1 MKELNENL
9 KSDEFAVTTSPATG
23 QSVDRGR
30 GAAAE
35 KERENDAPPR
45 HKAEEAGGRRVR
57 RFSVM
62 GSVVSL
68 VHNLEQTR
76 AQAQGEGS
84 KPAKERRVRFR

>member
-23 QSVDRGR
+23 QSVDRRR

-35 KERENDAPPR
+35 KENDAAPR

-57 RFSVM
+57 RFSVV

-84 KPAKERRVRFR
+84 KPAKERKVRFR

>member
-23 QSVDRGR
+23 RSVDRGR

-35 KERENDAPPR
+35 KENDAAPR

-57 RFSVM
+57 RFSVV